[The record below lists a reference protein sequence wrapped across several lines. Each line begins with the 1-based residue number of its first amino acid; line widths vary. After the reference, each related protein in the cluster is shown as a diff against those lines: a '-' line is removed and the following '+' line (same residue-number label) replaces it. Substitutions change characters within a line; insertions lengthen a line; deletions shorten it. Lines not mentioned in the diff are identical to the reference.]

1 MKITV
6 PISAVVT
13 ASLLSC
19 SLCEAGGGNGYISAF
34 KRSGVAF
41 PLALGSSV
49 FLSAV
54 LFYFLRSFLHK
65 KNGLNET
72 ARNKELDTE
81 KKSVLLPSSEKY
93 PDPNLNVKG
102 NESDLKNLDE
112 SPSLK
117 NFEENGKGG
126 GAQKISKRRSFMLKL
141 SFLGLIFIVLLI
153 TVLYFTCSKGE
164 EDIENEEENYVLS
177 KENIED
183 IWKTKYLGKIKEQKD
198 LYSLAE
204 NLLTVLFFIKS
215 IFLDFFEVNLSKE
228 QTKSIYLEAFSSLKD
243 ICLSKSYKL
252 EFSIKKKEVVWYFSF
267 CFLVSENDVKVY
279 CGMKNVQSTVEWF
292 NEISAGCRVKTL
304 NTEVGDYTILYA
316 YSEMRE
322 QVLEKLKKFLK
333 DKNPAYFLYE
343 GEES

>member
-1 MKITV
+1 MRFTV
-6 PISAVVT
+6 PISTIAS

-19 SLCEAGGGNGYISAF
+19 VLCKAAGNEYISAF

-153 TVLYFTCSKGE
+153 TVLYFTCSKGK
-164 EDIENEEENYVLS
+164 EDIENEEENYILS
-177 KENIED
+177 KENIKNMWERE
-183 IWKTKYLGKIKEQKD
+183 YSNRMNGGK
-198 LYSLAE
+198 SVPVLAE
-204 NLLTVLFFIKS
+204 NLATILVFIQNV
-215 IFLDFFEVNLSKE
+215 FHDFFGVKISKE
-228 QTKSIYLEAFSSLKD
+228 EGQSIYLEAFSELKN
-243 ICLSKSYKL
+243 ICSNKSYRI
-252 EFSIKKKEVVWYFSF
+252 EFAISEKDVIWYFGF
-267 CFLVSENDVKVY
+267 YFLVSEGDVKVH
-279 CGMKNVQSTVEWF
+279 CAMKNEKREVEWF
-292 NEISAGCRVKTL
+292 NKFLEYNRSKLSVLKEGACEIA
-304 NTEVGDYTILYA
+304 YTC
-316 YSEMRE
+316 SEIPDE
-322 QVLEKLKKFLK
+322 GVEELKKFLK
-333 DKNPAYFLYE
+333 TEDPAYFLYE
-343 GEES
+343 NEEI